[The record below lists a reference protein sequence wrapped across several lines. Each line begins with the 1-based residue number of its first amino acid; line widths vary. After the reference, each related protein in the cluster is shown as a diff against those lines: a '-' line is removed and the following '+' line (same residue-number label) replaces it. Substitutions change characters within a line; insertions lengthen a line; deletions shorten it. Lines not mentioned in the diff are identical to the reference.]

1 MQELFRNPYM
11 TATLAGDR
19 VTLAWKQQEP
29 DDDHAVATAQAVVK
43 ALESAPAPRPF
54 TVLVDVRPVSRP
66 FPRATGLYARW
77 LVDHRANVRAAAVV
91 ASSFLVRT
99 AITAAVVLPGL
110 KVRGFKDERE
120 AEAYLGSA

>member
-1 MQELFRNPYM
+1 
-11 TATLAGDR
+11 
-19 VTLAWKQQEP
+19 
-29 DDDHAVATAQAVVK
+29 
-43 ALESAPAPRPF
+43 
-54 TVLVDVRPVSRP
+54 
-66 FPRATGLYARW
+66 LYARW